1 MISRFVCDF
10 TLKTFVFFLSLSIR
24 NEKKVTAKKKTIW
37 IYLRAW
43 SQNGYFQ
50 S

>member
-1 MISRFVCDF
+1 MVSRFVNGF
-10 TLKTFVFFLSLSIR
+10 TLKTFMFFYHFPFR
-24 NEKKVTAKKKTIW
+24 MKKKVTAKKKTIW

-43 SQNGYFQ
+43 PQNSCSQ